1 MKPAGLPTDGTN
13 GTSPLSGDVDFSD
26 ELSGEHL
33 EHRGLVQQ
41 VPQLIRA
48 IDDGDDKSVEEAVLQ
63 LSHSRRYLAPLALVV
78 GAFVML
84 FQGLKLVVCEW
95 RLTLVQILPAMW
107 IWAAMLDLRL
117 HVLHGREFRL
127 WHGALAILAVAI
139 VALVSVA
146 AFYLNCA
153 FAFALTGGGKPD
165 VRSAFI
171 LARHHLGVVAPFGIG
186 VGAALGYSAVFVPR
200 WGLGWFA
207 LSMSI
212 VIAVMM
218 LTYVNLPSHLVGL
231 KSSFSGRDKL
241 AATAV
246 AGAVGA
252 VVCVPAYVTGRVG
265 VLLLGSPVVVVFVV
279 GIVLLSLGLTLQAG
293 ATGAV
298 KAIKMS
304 AKLVAGTLPASEST
318 LDHGTPDCVE
328 PSATGNPDT
337 ERCPGA

>member
-1 MKPAGLPTDGTN
+1 
-13 GTSPLSGDVDFSD
+13 VDSSD
-26 ELSGEHL
+26 QLRGQDRER
-33 EHRGLVQQ
+33 RGLVQQ
-41 VPQLIRA
+41 VRQLIRA
-48 IDDGDDKSVEEAVLQ
+48 IDEGDDASVAAAILQ

-84 FQGLKLVVCEW
+84 FQGLKLVVSDW
-95 RLTLVQILPAMW
+95 RLSLVQILPAMW
-107 IWAAMLDLRL
+107 IWAALLDLKL

-127 WHGALAILAVAI
+127 WHGPLAILAIAV
-139 VALVSVA
+139 VALLSVA
-146 AFYLNCA
+146 AFFLNCA
-153 FAFALTGGGKPD
+153 FAFALTHGGRPD
-165 VRSAFI
+165 LRSAFI
-171 LARHHLGVVAPFGIG
+171 RARSHLAVVAPFGIG
-186 VGAALGYSAVFVPR
+186 VGVALGYSAVVVPR

-218 LTYVNLPSHLVGL
+218 LTYVSLPSHLVGL

-265 VLLLGSPVVVVFVV
+265 ILLLGSPVVVLFVV
-279 GIVLLSLGLTLQAG
+279 GIVLLSLGLTIQAG

-318 LDHGTPDCVE
+318 PDDKPPEDVE
-328 PSATGNPDT
+328 PSATSAIAEI
-337 ERCPGA
+337 ERSPSG